1 VFKRTPAICQSIC
14 NQEYYALK
22 IPQKLS
28 STQISVKNEIS
39 YLDVDRVVELDNVEP
54 SVGQVHLE
62 GVPVPVRTGH
72 PGGQAGRRRGRR
84 RGGWRRWRGA
94 RPRSIRRTHSPSPF
108 ISATQKKT
116 RRQIQ
121 AISHSRIQKIKECKK
136 WMAIFSLGPVGQREP
151 AITPQSYEEGSPLL
165 LAKEEMRFYLS
176 LSVCAWKT
184 FHEPILETP
193 PLCDCFCRRS
203 ARDIGT

>member
-1 VFKRTPAICQSIC
+1 VFLSLSGLATLAD
-14 NQEYYALK
+14 
-22 IPQKLS
+22 KLGDDGAGAG
-28 STQISVKNEIS
+28 E
-39 YLDVDRVVELDNVEP
+39 
-54 SVGQVHLE
+54 GGAAG
-62 GVPVPVRTGH
+62 GVPGRAPSGELILPVPSFLQH
-72 PGGQAGRRRGRR
+72 K
-84 RGGWRRWRGA
+84 
-94 RPRSIRRTHSPSPF
+94 
-108 ISATQKKT
+108 KKT

-121 AISHSRIQKIKECKK
+121 AISHSGIRKIKECKK

-193 PLCDCFCRRS
+193 PLRDCFCRRS